1 MEVVEP
7 ASLFELRNRFR
18 SAQAIRVLR
27 FGALT
32 LLALGALG
40 FDGGAAG
47 AAPHRTSYVNRS
59 AASCSDSAR
68 SGSAARP
75 FCTIRAAASHAT
87 AGVTVRVA
95 KGVYRGRVKVR
106 ASGTE
111 RRPIVFTAAP
121 GAKVVITGGENG
133 FSLSRANWIRISGFT
148 ITHTIEYGISVED
161 ASYVTLS
168 NNRVRYA
175 GRPAAGRA
183 KYGIRLENVKHS
195 LITQNVVDHNTN
207 SGIAL
212 VDGSRLNDITGNETF
227 ANAKRYER
235 SAAGIHLYAS
245 PRNVVT
251 RNISHDNEDSGID
264 LSHSVDNVVSNNVSY
279 NNGDHGVDVT
289 GGSARAR
296 VVANSIYG
304 NLTAG
309 INVEGSSTGVT
320 VANNVSIQNGVGSP
334 RTKSNIRV
342 DSSSVPGTSL
352 DYDIVSIEGGQAVLL
367 IWNSVSYTSL
377 AALQKKGQ
385 EPHGIQAD
393 PRWEDAANGDFHLT
407 AGSPAIDSASSLVSG
422 QPRADINRTERT
434 DDPDTPNTGAGPR
447 LYDDRGAFEFRAHT

>member
-1 MEVVEP
+1 MP
-7 ASLFELRNRFR
+7 AVSELRNRFS
-18 SAQAIRVLR
+18 SAQALRVLR

-32 LLALGALG
+32 LLALEVLA
-40 FDGGAAG
+40 FVGGAAG
-47 AAPHRTSYVNRS
+47 AAPRRTFYVNRS

-75 FCTIRAAASHAT
+75 FCTISAAAAQAT

-95 KGVYRGRVKVR
+95 KGTYRGRVKVR

-133 FSLSRANWIRISGFT
+133 FSLSGTNWIRITGFT
-148 ITHTIEYGISVED
+148 ITHTVEYGISVED

-168 NNRVRYA
+168 DNRVRYA
-175 GRPAAGRA
+175 GRAATGRA

-195 LITQNVVDHNTN
+195 LIARNVVDHNTN

-212 VDGSRLNDITGNETF
+212 VDGSRLNNITGNETF

-235 SAAGIHLYAS
+235 AAAGIHLYAS

-264 LSHSVDNVVSNNVSY
+264 LNHAVDNVVSNNVSY
-279 NNGDHGVDVT
+279 DNGDHGVDVT
-289 GGSARAR
+289 GGSARAQ

-304 NLTAG
+304 NVTAG
-309 INVEGSSTGVT
+309 INVEGDSKGVT
-320 VANNVSIQNGVGSP
+320 IANNVSIQNGVGSP

-342 DSSSVPGTSL
+342 DASSVPGSSL
-352 DYDIVSIEGGQAVLL
+352 DYDIVSVEGGQGVLL

-377 AALQKKGQ
+377 AALKAKGQ
-385 EPHGIQAD
+385 EPHGLQAD
-393 PRWEDAANGDFHLT
+393 PRWKDAANGDFHLT
-407 AGSPAIDSASSLVSG
+407 ADSPAIDSATSLVRS

-447 LYDDRGAFEFRAHT
+447 LYDDRGAFEFREHT

>member
-1 MEVVEP
+1 
-7 ASLFELRNRFR
+7 
-18 SAQAIRVLR
+18 VLR

-32 LLALGALG
+32 ILAVEALA
-40 FDGGAAG
+40 FVAGAAG
-47 AAPHRTSYVNRS
+47 AAPRRTLYVNRS
-59 AASCSDSAR
+59 AASCSNSSD

-75 FCTIRAAASHAT
+75 FCTIGAAAAHAS

-95 KGVYRGRVKVR
+95 KGTYRGRVKLR

-133 FSLSRANWIRISGFT
+133 FSLSGTNWTRIIGFT
-148 ITHTIEYGISVED
+148 ITHTVQYGISVED
-161 ASYVTLS
+161 SSYVTIS

-175 GRPAAGRA
+175 GRPASGRA

-195 LITQNVVDHNTN
+195 LIAQNIVDHNTN

-227 ANAKRYER
+227 ANAKRYAR
-235 SAAGIHLYAS
+235 GAAGIHLYAS
-245 PRNVVT
+245 HGNFVT

-264 LSHSVDNVVSNNVSY
+264 LDRSVDNVVSNNLSY
-279 NNGDHGVDVT
+279 DNGDHGVDVT
-289 GGSARAR
+289 GGSARAH
-296 VVANSIYG
+296 VLANSIYG

-309 INVEGSSTGVT
+309 INVEGSSAGVT
-320 VANNVSIQNGVGSP
+320 IANNISVQNGVGSP

-342 DSSSVPGTSL
+342 DSSSVPGSSL
-352 DYDIVSIEGGQAVLL
+352 DYDIVSVEGDRAILL

-393 PRWEDAANGDFHLT
+393 PRWEDSAEGDFHLK
-407 AGSPAIDSASSLVSG
+407 AGSPAIDSATSLVPS
-422 QPRADINRTERT
+422 QPASDIDRTERT

-447 LYDDRGAFEFRAHT
+447 LYDDRGAFEFRA